1 MVRCPPGKYDF
12 TASSKSDCP
21 QRRRNTRL
29 RAYHSLSEE
38 QQSVYRH
45 IVTLRAH
52 YRGGPLVTRDC
63 FWRQIPHSCLPRFS
77 FFCRGFSSCR
87 FLLPA
92 CQGQKPV
99 LNLRSVHCMRSLC
112 CRPDFAE
119 YETGKQLQAR
129 RKWRR
134 ILTDCCLTK
143 VTSDCLSLQIT
154 YTNR

>member
-1 MVRCPPGKYDF
+1 MISPPAANLIVRNGEEIRGCGRITVYQRSSRVYIGTLSLCEPTIEGDHWSQGTVFGGRSPIL
-12 TASSKSDCP
+12 AS
-21 QRRRNTRL
+21 L
-29 RAYHSLSEE
+29 GFH
-38 QQSVYRH
+38 
-45 IVTLRAH
+45 
-52 YRGGPLVTRDC
+52 
-63 FWRQIPHSCLPRFS
+63 
-77 FFCRGFSSCR
+77 FFCRGFSPCR
-87 FLLPA
+87 CLLPA

-154 YTNR
+154 YTN